1 MKRTLTKSF
10 FYFFSVSFI
19 FPYILPEL
27 EYTREDICHHM
38 EHGASDV
45 LKFNSTKSNDK
56 SGKGNALVVW
66 LKCWR
71 LIFSLMRYVLSH
83 TNLIFRW
90 PHSACRWSRTRSNSK
105 IRYSFLAL
113 CSFIPCPCCRCHWIR
128 STRYAKYL
136 CNDVFSLPLSY
147 KPYDCLTNV

>member
-1 MKRTLTKSF
+1 MILKRTLTKSF

-56 SGKGNALVVW
+56 SGKDNALVV
-66 LKCWR
+66 
-71 LIFSLMRYVLSH
+71 
-83 TNLIFRW
+83 
-90 PHSACRWSRTRSNSK
+90 
-105 IRYSFLAL
+105 
-113 CSFIPCPCCRCHWIR
+113 
-128 STRYAKYL
+128 
-136 CNDVFSLPLSY
+136 
-147 KPYDCLTNV
+147 